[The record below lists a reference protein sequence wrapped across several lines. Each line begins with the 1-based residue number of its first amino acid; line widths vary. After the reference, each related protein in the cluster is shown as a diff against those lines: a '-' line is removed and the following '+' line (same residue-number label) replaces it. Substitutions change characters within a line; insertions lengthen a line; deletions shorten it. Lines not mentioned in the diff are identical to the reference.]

1 MAPKRDY
8 YEVLGVGREASQED
22 IKKAFRQLAFKY
34 HPDRNKEPGAEEKFK
49 EISEAYAILSDP
61 EKRKLYDA
69 YGFEGIE
76 GRYTQEDIFNRA
88 RFRDIFSEFGFNFE
102 DLFERFFGG
111 GFGGFG
117 FQEVRT
123 GPPRGRSLE
132 TQIEI
137 TLEQAAFG
145 TDVEIS
151 LPRLRRCSRCGG
163 SGAEPGSGVIK
174 CPVCNGAGRI
184 QQRMTSGFAQFI
196 RVMPCSRCNG
206 RGEVPKTV
214 CRVCGGEG
222 LENTK
227 SRFQVKVPPGIE
239 DGEYLVL
246 RGEGE
251 DGPYG
256 GPPGDLYVTVRVK
269 PHTKFIRRGLDLI
282 YETDVN
288 VAKAALGG
296 FITVPTLKGDKM
308 VKIEPGTQSGT
319 IIRLKGEGMSR
330 GRERGDLLIHVNVWI
345 PQKLSKRQ
353 RELFEQLS
361 KEFESDE
368 APKRRLHD
376 YR

>member
-8 YEVLGVGREASQED
+8 YEVLGINKEASQED

-34 HPDRNKEPGAEEKFK
+34 HPDRNKEAGAEEKFK

-61 EKRKLYDA
+61 EKRRLYDA

-76 GRYTQEDIFNRA
+76 GRYTPEDIFNRA

-111 GFGGFG
+111 GFG

-137 TLEQAAFG
+137 TLEQAALG
-145 TDVEIS
+145 TEVEIS
-151 LPRLRRCSRCGG
+151 LPRLRRCSRCEG
-163 SGAEPGSGVIK
+163 SGAEPGSSLIK
-174 CPVCNGAGRI
+174 CSLCNGTGRI
-184 QQRMTSGFAQFI
+184 QQRMMSGFAQFI
-196 RVMPCSRCNG
+196 RVTECNRCNG
-206 RGEVPKTV
+206 RGEIPQKP
-214 CRVCGGEG
+214 CKVCGGGG
-222 LENTK
+222 LENIK
-227 SRFQVKVPPGIE
+227 SRFQIKVPPGIE
-239 DGEYLVL
+239 DGEYLIL
-246 RGEGE
+246 RGQGE

-269 PHTKFIRRGLDLI
+269 PDPKFIRRGLDLI
-282 YETDVN
+282 HETEIN

-296 FITVPTLKGDKM
+296 FITVPTLKGEKL

-319 IIRLKGEGMSR
+319 IIRLNGEGLSR
-330 GRERGDLLIHVNVWI
+330 SRRKGDLLIHINVWI
-345 PQKLSKRQ
+345 PKKMSKRQ
-353 RELFEQLS
+353 RELFEQLA
-361 KEFESDE
+361 KEFESDDIH
-368 APKRRLHD
+368 RRNF
-376 YR
+376 